1 VRPAAHWGT
10 GRKWFRPAPYP
21 SLLVHPSFTDR
32 WHSHEMYKGCFNAA
46 TAAVIA
52 SLLDRHFCDNR
63 HIDAAL
69 VILRQIGRGLGF

>member
-1 VRPAAHWGT
+1 
-10 GRKWFRPAPYP
+10 
-21 SLLVHPSFTDR
+21 
-32 WHSHEMYKGCFNAA
+32 MIKGCFNAA

-69 VILRQIGRGLGF
+69 AILRQIGHGLGF

>member
-1 VRPAAHWGT
+1 MTWGRGGAVT
-10 GRKWFRPAPYP
+10 PDGNPPGRYA
-21 SLLVHPSFTDR
+21 SFTDR
-32 WHSHEMYKGCFNAA
+32 WHADLMFKGCFNAA

-69 VILRQIGRGLGF
+69 AILRQIGHGLGF